1 MVSLLYIGEL
11 TMDTFELMMVDPAD
25 HIMANTWRL
34 IFERTSRRP
43 TTNQAGPRTDFTL
56 LEQLLP
62 EYRLIGLCLAEEK
75 TDRPN

>member
-1 MVSLLYIGEL
+1 MN
-11 TMDTFELMMVDPAD
+11 TFESMMADPTD

-34 IFERTSRRP
+34 IFERTSHRP
-43 TTNQAGPRTDFTL
+43 TTDQAGTRTDFRL

-75 TDRPN
+75 ANRPN

>member
-1 MVSLLYIGEL
+1 MN
-11 TMDTFELMMVDPAD
+11 MFEPMMADPAD

-34 IFERTSRRP
+34 IFEQTTHHPP
-43 TTNQAGPRTDFTL
+43 TDQVGTKTDFRL

-75 TDRPN
+75 KTRPN

>member
-1 MVSLLYIGEL
+1 MNMLK
-11 TMDTFELMMVDPAD
+11 LMMTNPTD

-43 TTNQAGPRTDFTL
+43 TTNQAEPRTDFTL

>member
-1 MVSLLYIGEL
+1 MNICEPI
-11 TMDTFELMMVDPAD
+11 MANPAD

-34 IFERTSRRP
+34 IFERTSHRP
-43 TTNQAGPRTDFTL
+43 TTDQAGTKTDFTL

-75 TDRPN
+75 RDRPN

>member
-1 MVSLLYIGEL
+1 MN
-11 TMDTFELMMVDPAD
+11 TFNPMMTDPTD

-34 IFERTSRRP
+34 IFERTSHRP
-43 TTNQAGPRTDFTL
+43 TADQIGTRTDFAL

-62 EYRLIGLCLAEEK
+62 EYRLIGLCLAENN